1 MKLTRIVVLAAAVMI
16 PASWTLANAGEPAA
30 PAGEKTEKST
40 KSKKEGSSGD
50 SAKSGEGAGAEKKT
64 EKK

>member
-1 MKLTRIVVLAAAVMI
+1 MNLTRILVLAAAVMI

-40 KSKKEGSSGD
+40 KSKKEGSSG
-50 SAKSGEGAGAEKKT
+50 SGEKAPEGEKKAEKK
-64 EKK
+64 